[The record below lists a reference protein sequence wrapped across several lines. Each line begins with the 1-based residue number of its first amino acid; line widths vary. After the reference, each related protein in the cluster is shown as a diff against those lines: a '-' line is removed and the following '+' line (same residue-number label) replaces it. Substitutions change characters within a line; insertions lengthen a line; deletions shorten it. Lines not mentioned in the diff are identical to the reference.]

1 MDTLNRI
8 PEIRVFQSES
18 NFVAVTIENRDLRV
32 LKNLLEKNGI
42 LIRLFEDRGEIIA
55 RIAISLKSEM
65 EKTVQI
71 IEAFVKGTE
80 E

>member
-1 MDTLNRI
+1 M
-8 PEIRVFQSES
+8 
-18 NFVAVTIENRDLRV
+18 